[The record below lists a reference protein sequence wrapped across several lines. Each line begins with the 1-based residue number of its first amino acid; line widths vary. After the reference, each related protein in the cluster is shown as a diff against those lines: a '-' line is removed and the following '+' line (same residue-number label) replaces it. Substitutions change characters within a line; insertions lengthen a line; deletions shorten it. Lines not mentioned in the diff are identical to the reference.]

1 MPEIK
6 NYSLDLVPATVGQA
20 GQTLKI
26 EIGKLANQANGAVFA
41 QLGDTVVLA
50 TAVMSK
56 DQKIGADFFPLTVD
70 YEEKYYARG
79 KILGSRFMRRE
90 GRPSE
95 EAILNARLID
105 RAIRPLFDQSIRNE
119 VQIVTTV
126 LSMDEKNDP
135 DVLAMN
141 AASIAL
147 MISNIPWNGPIAA
160 VRIGRVNDKWIINPA
175 FSEREGSV
183 ADLVVSI
190 SSDAK
195 INMIEAGL
203 LSEIKEDELVE
214 GMDFAKES
222 LADIIKFNKK
232 IADDFKTPKIILA
245 VDNTDSEFR
254 NEVIKFLNANDALEK
269 AIYPIRNGISNG
281 VYEKDKS
288 RRVNNL
294 EILKDQLR
302 EHIANLGDDKIKA
315 ARLAEARAERA
326 EMFFEEAIDKMVH
339 KNVLEKE
346 RRPDGRKLDELRELS
361 SEIGILPRTHGSG
374 LFQRGETQVLS
385 VLTLG
390 SPSDEL
396 IIEGMVIST
405 KKHFMHQYNFPP
417 FSTGETGRM
426 GTPGRREIG
435 HGALAERALLTV
447 VPKKE
452 DFPYAIRVVS
462 EVLSSNGSSSMA
474 SVCGSTLALMDAG
487 VPISKP
493 VAGIAMGLMTN
504 EKGDYKILTDIQGP
518 EDHYGD
524 MDFKVAGTGDG
535 ITAMQMDVKING
547 IDTKILKEVL
557 YQAKKARLE
566 ILENI
571 SKTIDKPRPNLSPLA
586 PRIITVQIPVDKIRE
601 VIGPGGKI
609 INEIIAATGA
619 AIDIEESGLIFITAE
634 NEESGLKAK
643 EIISGIIK
651 EYKVG
656 DIVTG
661 KVTQILDFGAIVE
674 FGRGKDGMIHIS
686 ELAPRRVEKVTD
698 IVNIGDEVKV
708 KIKRIE
714 GGKISLSLKDAE

>member
-1 MPEIK
+1 MLKAKIMSEIK
-6 NYSLDLVPATVGQA
+6 KYSLDLAEE
-20 GQTLKI
+20 TLKI
-26 EIGKLANQANGAVFA
+26 EIGKLAGQADGAVIA

-50 TAVMSK
+50 TVVMSK
-56 DQKIGADFFPLTVD
+56 DQKIGADFLPLSVD

-105 RAIRPLFDQSIRNE
+105 RAIRPLFNQSIRNE

-135 DVLAMN
+135 DVLAIN
-141 AASIAL
+141 AASVAL
-147 MISNIPWNGPIAA
+147 MISDIPWNGPIAA
-160 VRIGRVNDKWIINPA
+160 VRIGRARDKWIINPA
-175 FSEREGSV
+175 FSEREEGI

-195 INMIEAGL
+195 INMIESGL
-203 LSEIKEDELVE
+203 LKELKEDELVE
-214 GMDFAKES
+214 GMNSAKES
-222 LADIIKFNKK
+222 LERLIKFNKK
-232 IADDFKTPKIILA
+232 IADDFKTPKAIVATENADMEL
-245 VDNTDSEFR
+245 R
-254 NEVIKFLNANDALEK
+254 GEVIKFLNADKALEK
-269 AIYPIRNGISNG
+269 AI
-281 VYEKDKS
+281 YEKDKS

-294 EILKDQLR
+294 EILKDRLK
-302 EHIANLGDDKIKA
+302 EYIANIGEDKIKA
-315 ARLAEARAERA
+315 AEI
-326 EMFFEEAIDKMVH
+326 FFEEAIDEMVH
-339 KNVLEKE
+339 KNLLEEEK
-346 RRPDGRKLDELRELS
+346 RPDGRKLDELRKLS

-374 LFQRGETQVLS
+374 LFQRGETQILS

-396 IIEGMVIST
+396 IIEGMVVST

-417 FSTGETGRM
+417 FSVGEVSRM
-426 GTPGRREIG
+426 GAPGRREIG

-452 DFPYAIRVVS
+452 EFPYAIRVVS
-462 EVLSSNGSSSMA
+462 EVLSSNGSSSMG

-524 MDFKVAGTGDG
+524 MDFKVAGTEDG

-566 ILENI
+566 ILESM

-586 PRIITVQIPVDKIRE
+586 PRIITIQIPIDKIRE

-609 INEIIAATGA
+609 INEIIATTGA
-619 AIDIEESGLIFITAE
+619 TIDIEESGLIFITAE
-634 NEESGLKAK
+634 NEKSGLKAK
-643 EIISGIIK
+643 EIIEGIIK
-651 EYKVG
+651 EYKIG

-674 FGRGKDGMIHIS
+674 FGKGKDGMIHIS
-686 ELAPRRVEKVTD
+686 ELAPYRVNKVTD
-698 IVNIGDEVKV
+698 IVNIGDEVTI

-714 GGKISLSLKDAE
+714 NGKISLSLKDAVIK

>member
-1 MPEIK
+1 MSEIK
-6 NYSLDLVPATVGQA
+6 KYSLDIA
-20 GQTLKI
+20 GETLKI
-26 EIGKLANQANGAVFA
+26 EIGKLAGQADGAVVA

-56 DQKIGADFFPLTVD
+56 DRKIGADFLPLTVD

-105 RAIRPLFDQSIRNE
+105 RAIRPLFDQNIRNE

-135 DVLAMN
+135 DVLAIN
-141 AASIAL
+141 AASLAL
-147 MISNIPWNGPIAA
+147 MISDIPWNGPIAA
-160 VRIGRVNDKWIINPA
+160 VRIGRARDKWIINPA
-175 FSEREGSV
+175 FSEREEGI

-195 INMIEAGL
+195 INMIEAGPL
-203 LSEIKEDELVE
+203 KELKEDELVE
-214 GMDFAKES
+214 GMDYAKES
-222 LADIIKFNKK
+222 LERLIKFNEK
-232 IADDFKTPKIILA
+232 IADDFKTLKAIVA
-245 VDNTDSEFR
+245 TENTDMELR
-254 NEVIKFLNANDALEK
+254 GEVIKFLNAEKALEK
-269 AIYPIRNGISNG
+269 AIYPVRSEVSNG

-294 EILKDQLR
+294 EILKDRLK
-302 EHIANLGDDKIKA
+302 EYIANIGEDKIKA
-315 ARLAEARAERA
+315 AEI
-326 EMFFEEAIDKMVH
+326 FFEEAIDEMVH
-339 KNVLEKE
+339 KNLLEKE
-346 RRPDGRKLDELRELS
+346 KRPDGRKLDELRKLS
-361 SEIGILPRTHGSG
+361 SEIGVLPRTHGSG
-374 LFQRGETQVLS
+374 LFQRGETQILS

-396 IIEGMVIST
+396 IIEGMVVST

-417 FSTGETGRM
+417 FSVGEVGRM
-426 GTPGRREIG
+426 GAPGRREIG
-435 HGALAERALLTV
+435 HGALAERALFIV

-452 DFPYAIRVVS
+452 EFPYAIRVVS
-462 EVLSSNGSSSMA
+462 EVLSSNGSSSMG

-518 EDHYGD
+518 EDHHGD
-524 MDFKVAGTGDG
+524 MDFKVAGTEDG

-566 ILENI
+566 ILENM

-601 VIGPGGKI
+601 VIGPGGKV
-609 INEIIAATGA
+609 INEIIATTGA

-643 EIISGIIK
+643 EIIESIIK
-651 EYKVG
+651 EYKAG

-661 KVTQILDFGAIVE
+661 KVIQILDFGAIVE

-686 ELAPRRVEKVTD
+686 ELAPYRVNKVTD
-698 IVNIGDEVKV
+698 IVNIGDEVTV

-714 GGKISLSLKDAE
+714 NGKISLSLKDASR